1 MMAPTGMERTPF
13 AATSLGAL
21 YDSITNLPAVFIL
34 ENLRSLYNVGS
45 ILRTADAVRLQ
56 AVRVVG
62 ITADP
67 DHPRLAK
74 TALGAERTVRWQR
87 DETAAG
93 AMDALRAAG
102 FEIVALDTLAP
113 AVDLFDW
120 TPRFPVGVVFGN
132 EVDGVRSDTVA
143 RADLRVR
150 IPMLGTKHSLNVAT
164 AAGVVAFELLR
175 RYRDLCRP

>member
-1 MMAPTGMERTPF
+1 MGATEMERTPF
-13 AATSLGAL
+13 TATSLGTL

-34 ENLRSLYNVGS
+34 EHLRSLYNVGS

-56 AVRVVG
+56 GVRVVG
-62 ITADP
+62 ITAGF

-74 TALGAERTVRWQR
+74 TALGAEHSVRWQR
-87 DETAAG
+87 DETTAAAVDG
-93 AMDALRAAG
+93 LRAQG

-120 TPRFPVGVVFGN
+120 TPGFPVAVIFGN
-132 EVDGVRSDTVA
+132 EVDGVRGDTVA

-175 RYRDLCRP
+175 RYRFLCRS